1 MNHTLINDNQIR
13 ELLNPSRELTIEKK
27 ELTIKAND
35 MVQNILSSKKSL
47 ENYKE
52 TKAYLTT
59 LYDNLKGIFDYA
71 KVPIELRERQF
82 LNRTGFAMSPKNAIT
97 TINDT
102 FRVSGFIRAIDLAI
116 KDLKENFK
124 GETLHIIYPA
134 CGPLAPL
141 LIPLLVYYSSNNIYS
156 SKDFKV
162 TFIDIQEGAII
173 SLVSLLKVLELEDFV
188 KEVICSDAVEY
199 ETKSDVHLVVLEA
212 MQHGFT
218 KEGHLSISKHFAQLL
233 HKKGIF
239 LPQEVVI
246 NAIITTGEEEY
257 KQQWED
263 VEITSSFGI
272 KTQKRVP
279 LGEVLKVNL
288 RTLKEMKILEIDENT
303 RLIEC
308 SSYRIPTLVENEF
321 QWIMLFTTNVVI
333 YKDEVL
339 NDYDSGITH
348 PLPDLNICINFIPKN
363 DIRPTDLYIR
373 SGEMVKFYYKLVGL
387 PGFLVTKGAEQ

>member
-27 ELTIKAND
+27 ELTLKAND
-35 MVQNILSSKKSL
+35 MVRNILSSKKSL
-47 ENYKE
+47 ENYNE
-52 TKAYLTT
+52 TKSYLAT

-82 LNRTGFAMSPKNAIT
+82 LNKTGFAMSPKNAIT

-141 LIPLLVYYSSNNIYS
+141 LVPLLVYYSSNNIYS

-173 SLVSLLKVLELEDFV
+173 SLLSLLKVLELEDFV

-218 KEGHLSISKHFAQLL
+218 KEGQLSISKHFAELL

-263 VEITSSFGI
+263 VEITSSFGM

-279 LGEVLKVNL
+279 LGELLKVNTETL
-288 RTLKEMKILEIDENT
+288 RGMNILELDENT

-308 SSYRIPTLVENEF
+308 ASYRVPTLEDNEF

-339 NDYDSGITH
+339 NEYDTGITH

-363 DIRPTDLYIR
+363 DIRPTDLYIK
-373 SGEMVKFYYKLVGL
+373 SGDMIKFYYKLVGL
-387 PGFLVTKGAEQ
+387 PGFLVTKGVE

>member
-339 NDYDSGITH
+339 NEYDSGITH

-363 DIRPTDLYIR
+363 DIRPTDLYIK